1 MDMDIDRLRKYHLAL
16 AEMVDAWRVIPRTIV
31 AGYAYLIYWVVTE
44 WYTKLA
50 PYMLEG
56 CVSQAVEDC
65 LIQAPTNAHTALVVT
80 VVGMAAPIMAFYV
93 NTSKKWNG
101 FTYWNKPNVEKP
113 DTQLLEEK
121 EKPLD

>member
-1 MDMDIDRLRKYHLAL
+1 MDIDSARKAHLAL
-16 AEMVDAWRVIPRTIV
+16 AELVDAWRVIPRTIV

-44 WYTKLA
+44 WYTKLV

-56 CVSQAVEDC
+56 CVSDKVTDC

-101 FTYWNKPNVEKP
+101 FTHWNKPAEPKTEILV
-113 DTQLLEEK
+113 EEK